1 MDYGGHDS
9 VYEDNLVLSYPYD
22 AQDCFD
28 FAPFLEGHGHI
39 ARRNRC
45 LVGLG
50 HKMDSGCGD
59 PSCAVPFPETDDAN
73 ELVGTFYSNCGD
85 KTLQLESNKYYTPDG
100 IAKIRFEDALF
111 SLQEVQKKCG
121 LENGST
127 SEKLPDEETMIGW
140 ASQVLGMSNIGSMQA
155 TE

>member
-28 FAPFLEGHGHI
+28 FANFLEGHGHI

-45 LVGLG
+45 IVGLG

-59 PSCAVPFPETDDAN
+59 PSCAVPYPETKDTN
-73 ELVGTFYSNCGD
+73 ELVGTFYSSCGD
-85 KTLQLESNKYYTPDG
+85 RTLQLESNKYFSPDG
-100 IAKIRFEDALF
+100 KAMIRFGDELF
-111 SLQEVQKKCG
+111 SLEEVQKKCG

-127 SEKLPDEETMIGW
+127 SDTHPDEETMIRW
-140 ASQVLGMSNIGSMQA
+140 ASQVLGMSNIESTKA
-155 TE
+155 EE